1 MRGYGGQSRKAISWY
16 YFYTA
21 ASFIECFM
29 RSLTTIFLFLLLTP
43 SAFSQTAK
51 PKPTTAKPK
60 PTPTKPKPKPTATPT
75 KKPDEKTAYDKAVAI
90 ESAAERIKALQKF
103 NETYPKSTRRGQA
116 FELITNARV
125 GLGNEKIDAK
135 DLDAAVAFFKA
146 AVTDAPKPIS
156 EKLWTDALAKIGA
169 NLFFRGKPVE
179 AIEIVKMLEE
189 KADANAA
196 QMLDIAAFYMS
207 IENGTEAKRVA
218 GKVIAFAPDSAAAY
232 QTLGLANRIDFQ
244 LEDAAAAYA
253 KALELAPD
261 SLTARRGLAEMSRAI
276 GKADEAVTLYREI
289 LAKEADNVPAQ
300 TGLILALFDS
310 GKKAEAETEL
320 AKSLEAN
327 PGNVILL
334 ASAAYWYAANKDGDK
349 AVDLAGKAIAAEPR
363 FIWSHLAL
371 ARGLL
376 IQRRPADAEKAMLAA
391 RQYGNFP
398 TVEYEMSS
406 ARLAAGY
413 YREAADGLARNF
425 SIKDGAIQTK
435 LGGRITRESKN
446 FSELV
451 GYERRA
457 SIFAPTSADDPEN
470 ADRLT
475 ALLEL
480 KQTLDAA
487 EPDAEAAAKLV
498 DDFIR
503 GDDKMRVHRQ
513 IFAASQLLEKKVAL
527 PKVLELTKAA
537 ASNVEAGLDVPNV
550 SVAVMASELYEAR
563 GLAASKGEYI
573 EVPNVARATLSSI
586 LRGRIEEISGWAAF
600 LMDNSADA
608 VLRLK
613 RAVGVLPVDSAWWRS
628 SMWRLGSALSLAGND
643 AEALD
648 AYIKVYKSGGPDV
661 VRYTVI
667 EGLYKRVNGS
677 VDGLVDKIGPN
688 PAAPAV
694 ETSTAKIEPVASPTP
709 ETTPTPEVKAE
720 PTPTPEETK
729 PSVAPTPSPTP
740 DETPKQTDE
749 KPKETAVSS
758 VTVPVLTDTSGETK
772 PCVIDISE
780 DMITLSA
787 KGGDLA
793 VIVGIDGGDLDA
805 IKAISSSPDDLSIRR
820 DVMAGVRSRA
830 IFVLRSI
837 SAKAGTYQVR
847 FELPCGK
854 KDVTVNVR

>member
-1 MRGYGGQSRKAISWY
+1 MR
-16 YFYTA
+16 F
-21 ASFIECFM
+21 
-29 RSLTTIFLFLLLTP
+29 LTTIFLFLLLSF
-43 SAFSQTAK
+43 SAFSQAAK
-51 PKPTTAKPK
+51 PKS
-60 PTPTKPKPKPTATPT
+60 TPLKPKPKPTATPT
-75 KKPDEKTAYDKAVAI
+75 KKPDEKTAWDKAAAI
-90 ESAAERIKALQKF
+90 EGAAERVKALQKF
-103 NETYPKSTRRGQA
+103 NETYPKSTRRGEA
-116 FELITNARV
+116 IEMIATAR
-125 GLGNEKIDAK
+125 GALGNEKIDAK
-135 DLDAAVAFFKA
+135 DLDAAIVFFKA
-146 AVTDAPKPIS
+146 AVTDAPKPIG
-156 EKLWTDALAKIGA
+156 EKLWTDTLSKIGA
-169 NLFFRGKPVE
+169 NLFFRGKPAE
-179 AIEIVKMLEE
+179 AIDIIKILEE
-189 KADANAA
+189 KAVENAA

-207 IENGTEAKRVA
+207 IENGTEAKRIA
-218 GKVIAFAPDSAAAY
+218 GKVIAFAPNSAAAY

-253 KALELAPD
+253 KALELDPD
-261 SLTARRGLAEMSRAI
+261 SLTGRRGLAEMSRAT

-289 LAKEADNVPAQ
+289 LAKETDNVPAQ

-310 GKKAEAETEL
+310 GKKADAEAEL

-349 AVDLAGKAIAAEPR
+349 AVDLASKAIAADPR

-376 IQRRPADAEKAMLAA
+376 IQGRPTNAEKAMLEA

-398 TVEYEMSS
+398 TVEYEMAA

-425 SIKDGAIQTK
+425 SIKDGLIQTK
-435 LGGRITRESKN
+435 LGGRIARESKN

-457 SIFAPTSADDPEN
+457 SIFAPTAADDPEN
-470 ADRLT
+470 AVRLT

-487 EPDAEAAAKLV
+487 EPNAEAAAKLT

-513 IFAASQLLEKKVAL
+513 IFVASLLLEKKVAL
-527 PKVLELTKAA
+527 PKILELTKAA
-537 ASNVEAGLDVPNV
+537 ASNVDAGLDVPNV
-550 SVAVMASELYEAR
+550 SVAVMASELYDAR
-563 GLAASKGEYI
+563 AMAASKGEYI
-573 EVPNVARATLSSI
+573 QVPDVARATLSSI

-600 LMDNSADA
+600 QMDNSSDA

-613 RAVGVLPVDSAWWRS
+613 RAVGVLPADSAWWRS
-628 SMWRLGSALSLAGND
+628 SMWRLGAALSLAGKD

-667 EGLYKRVNGS
+667 EGLYKRVNGNI
-677 VDGLVDKIGPN
+677 DGLADKIGPN
-688 PAAPAV
+688 PAAPAA
-694 ETSTAKIEPVASPTP
+694 ETTTAKVEPVASPTP
-709 ETTPTPEVKAE
+709 DTTPTPEVKAE
-720 PTPTPEETK
+720 PTPEETK
-729 PSVAPTPSPTP
+729 PAVSPTPSPTP
-740 DETPKQTDE
+740 EETPKQTDE
-749 KPKETAVSS
+749 KPKETAESS
-758 VTVPVLTDTSGETK
+758 GTVPALTDPVGETK

-780 DMITLSA
+780 EVMTLSA

-793 VIVGIDGGDLDA
+793 VIVGVDGGGDLDA
-805 IKAISSSPDDLSIRR
+805 IKAISSSPDDVSIRR
-820 DVMAGVRSRA
+820 DVSAGVKSRA

-837 SAKAGTYQVR
+837 SAKAGIYQVR
-847 FELPCGK
+847 FDLPCGK